1 MPLKASLSVYFRRRG
16 RRGAAHG
23 RGVMLVVVVN
33 WRERPPIHARPST
46 AGLPSSSNILSQFA
60 AAIHLDGPGH
70 TYQHYTLPPVAGDAA
85 IIGPLLSA
93 ARTYKPSKLT
103 FLCTGCTDRGVQVVA
118 SVHPCARDSHT
129 LLAVCRVS
137 LSSHAFIRLCN

>member
-1 MPLKASLSVYFRRRG
+1 MHVHLLQAFPLPATSCLS
-16 RRGAAHG
+16 
-23 RGVMLVVVVN
+23 
-33 WRERPPIHARPST
+33 
-46 AGLPSSSNILSQFA
+46 
-60 AAIHLDGPGH
+60 
-70 TYQHYTLPPVAGDAA
+70 LPPPFIRMALDIHTSTTTFLLLLGTQLSSV
-85 IIGPLLSA
+85 LSA

-118 SVHPCARDSHT
+118 SVHPRASDSHT